1 MLVEQITSVCPVNT
15 SGSVTLFLLIISLLY
30 SQKTPAGQGWCL
42 CIVGFCFSSS
52 LAWSADLRMLP
63 SGNSRHLFIRVT
75 VHQPRSLSGPEDIY
89 GRNKRRLRQDAE
101 AWAVSA
107 DQFILLNDKIQGINQ
122 RDTGINMLLNDLFI
136 TERRIAKR
144 EAIVVFQQAGQQ
156 GLPDTWETDVTMPP
170 ALKGMIWFA

>member
-1 MLVEQITSVCPVNT
+1 
-15 SGSVTLFLLIISLLY
+15 
-30 SQKTPAGQGWCL
+30 
-42 CIVGFCFSSS
+42 
-52 LAWSADLRMLP
+52 MLP

-75 VHQPRSLSGPEDIY
+75 VHQPRCFPGPEDIY
-89 GRNKRRLRQDAE
+89 GCDKRRLRQDAE

-156 GLPDTWETDVTMPP
+156 GLPDITGDGRDDAARMR
-170 ALKGMIWFA
+170 GMIWFA